1 MAFKYRYKPTDEAEL
16 DVTAFL
22 NLMIVLVPVL
32 LLTLTFTQISVLE
45 IKLPEL
51 TGGFTSSADKQS
63 KLEVVINEKGIKVFY
78 PENRLIQDIPKIPVE
93 EGTSEEGEL
102 KYDFEKLSTIMQA
115 LKKEFLENKKLQEK
129 KDAVVMSCPT
139 IGYQSLVSTMD
150 AVKSYKTVVVSSV
163 AEVELFPEISLG
175 DAKC

>member
-1 MAFKYRYKPTDEAEL
+1 MAFKYRYRPTDDADL

-63 KLEVVINEKGIKVFY
+63 KLEVVINEEGIKVFY
-78 PENRLIQDIPKIPVE
+78 PENTLIQNIPKLTGE
-93 EGTSEEGEL
+93 DGSEA
-102 KYDFEKLSTIMQA
+102 YDFEKLSVIMQA
-115 LKKEFLENKKLQEK
+115 IKQDLQEK
-129 KDAVVMSCPT
+129 RDAVVMSCPT

-150 AVKSYKTVVVSSV
+150 AVKSYKTVVVSSL

-175 DAKC
+175 DTKC